1 MFLKSFYK
9 QIKEDT
15 PPGSGRINVQKLVI
29 LGYQSKFAEAL
40 HPVKKQH
47 YGPTS
52 LWHNLASVQS
62 VFKNH
67 STLLLIYTRCLFF
80 KNHSTLQLI
89 YTRCL
94 FLLIVHLGHHK
105 IFSTMTV
112 LSNVVS
118 TGSSF
123 NKALAWSERCF
134 EPNQTC
140 RGSHGLTP
148 LTFPYHCPPI

>member
-62 VFKNH
+62 FFKNH
-67 STLLLIYTRCLFF
+67 STLL
-80 KNHSTLQLI
+80 LI

-105 IFSTMTV
+105 IFSTMTF